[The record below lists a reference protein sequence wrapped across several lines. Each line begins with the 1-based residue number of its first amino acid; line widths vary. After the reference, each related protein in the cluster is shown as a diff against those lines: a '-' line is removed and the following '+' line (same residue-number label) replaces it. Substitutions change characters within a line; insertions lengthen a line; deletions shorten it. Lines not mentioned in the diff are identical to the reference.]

1 MKQRILYLL
10 VAVLMGCSLT
20 LTTSCTSKERQLDSA
35 IKALNKQFPQPIGD
49 GVVLEGFFTA
59 ADAPSNIDIAVTL
72 DEKKQVEAVTQERM
86 EQMKSDFVAILT
98 QVAHQDK
105 NVHELFQLI
114 ADNQKTVSL
123 SVTLTPSKKR
133 YTARFSAADI
143 QQILAAQS
151 KSSKEMALIQ
161 LDKTLQ
167 SEAKNLPVQMGPLT
181 CKSIER
187 NDSIIT
193 WTFEKADSLFDFD
206 RMMSEPEAAKAN
218 VMNAQKDPG
227 NLNFNRLILDADCSI
242 RYHYVDPATGKTFDI
257 NITQQDLRNVQRD
270 AVSTKIGE

>member
-10 VAVLMGCSLT
+10 AAVLMGCSLT

-35 IKALNKQFPQPIGD
+35 IKALNRQFPQPVGD
-49 GVVLEGFFTA
+49 GVVLEGFFTTE
-59 ADAPSNIDIAVTL
+59 ADPTNIDIAVTL
-72 DEKKQVEAVTQERM
+72 DENKQVEAVTQERM

-133 YTARFSAADI
+133 HTARFSAHDI
-143 QQILAAQS
+143 QQILAAHD
-151 KSSKEMALIQ
+151 KSSKEMALVQ

-167 SEAKNLPVQMGPLT
+167 SESKNLPVQMGPLT

-187 NDSIIT
+187 KDSVIT

-242 RYHYVDPATGKTFDI
+242 CYHYIDPATGKTFDI

-270 AVSTKIGE
+270 AVSTKIEK